1 MIPDR
6 KHQIN
11 LQSQQIIDGLLL
23 FLTFYG
29 SFAIRTCITAFFGW
43 ERPISPFM
51 EFHWMIPVII
61 PLGLIALCLDG
72 FYNAPPQKTLIKSL
86 LQLLLAALWICLLL
100 GGCAL
105 LFHLRLPGRSVLL
118 IFAALAV
125 TSLIIRERITVL
137 YRF

>member
-1 MIPDR
+1 MTPDR
-6 KHQIN
+6 KQQIN
-11 LQSQQIIDGLLL
+11 LQLQQIIDGLLL
-23 FLTFYG
+23 LLAFCG
-29 SFAIRTCITAFFGW
+29 SFAIRHYSTAFFAW
-43 ERPISPFM
+43 ERPISPFT
-51 EFHWMIPVII
+51 EFHWMIPVIV
-61 PLGLIALCLDG
+61 PLGLIALYVDG
-72 FYNAPPQKTLIKSL
+72 FYNAPPQKAFHKSL
-86 LQLLLAALWICLLL
+86 LQLLLATLWICLLL